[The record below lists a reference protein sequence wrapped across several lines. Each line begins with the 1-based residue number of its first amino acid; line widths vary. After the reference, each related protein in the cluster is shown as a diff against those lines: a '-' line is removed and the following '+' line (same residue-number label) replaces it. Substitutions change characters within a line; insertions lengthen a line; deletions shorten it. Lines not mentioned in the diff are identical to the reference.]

1 MTQGDNCIIVRSDD
15 IYDIGGFTMIQDIF
29 PHRLLNSYVPD
40 KNHTDDSLAVVFED
54 GKLLIKGTKEED
66 GSSRKLFP
74 RFSDLP
80 AQNKIL
86 KTTYLFTVDNDDLF
100 LIDNTDKTFI
110 KPEGYIYS
118 GIRDIRYTEDVS
130 HKGKFEAFTAK
141 QLVSWYQNNRF
152 CGRCGSL
159 TGKSQTE
166 RALVCPECGNTI
178 YPRVV
183 PAVIVAVLDKAN
195 DKILVTK
202 YNGRVTSYYAL
213 VAGFTEIGETLE
225 QTVEREVMEEV
236 GLKVKNITYY
246 KSQPWGVADDILAG
260 FYCEV
265 DGSIDIHR
273 DEEELSVAEWKTR
286 EEVELQPDDL
296 SLTNEMMKMF
306 KEGKV

>member
-1 MTQGDNCIIVRSDD
+1 MSLCCKYLFSVFQKFLPHHAGQFVVHLWLYRAVSAFKLFCVVPL
-15 IYDIGGFTMIQDIF
+15 FFDIF
-29 PHRLLNSYVPD
+29 IKRAYPSRGNSGVDRVVRNVFRYQASGA
-40 KNHTDDSLAVVFED
+40 DDHIAAYPGVIHYPCAGADEHIVHHLDAAHPL
-54 GKLLIKGTKEED
+54 GKLFVRILIVEHVMND
-66 GSSRKLFP
+66 VV
-74 RFSDLP
+74 SDE
-80 AQNKIL
+80 AH
-86 KTTYLFTVDNDDLF
+86 V
-100 LIDNTDKTFI
+100 
-110 KPEGYIYS
+110 G
-118 GIRDIRYTEDVS
+118 RDPHVVVQKYQVRIQR
-130 HKGKFEAFTAK
+130 
-141 QLVSWYQNNRF
+141 QL
-152 CGRCGSL
+152 
-159 TGKSQTE
+159 
-166 RALVCPECGNTI
+166 
-178 YPRVV
+178 
-183 PAVIVAVLDKAN
+183 AVLDKAN

>member
-1 MTQGDNCIIVRSDD
+1 MR
-15 IYDIGGFTMIQDIF
+15 
-29 PHRLLNSYVPD
+29 P
-40 KNHTDDSLAVVFED
+40 
-54 GKLLIKGTKEED
+54 
-66 GSSRKLFP
+66 
-74 RFSDLP
+74 
-80 AQNKIL
+80 
-86 KTTYLFTVDNDDLF
+86 
-100 LIDNTDKTFI
+100 FI
-110 KPEGYIYS
+110 KTSDPSI
-118 GIRDIRYTEDVS
+118 
-130 HKGKFEAFTAK
+130 
-141 QLVSWYQNNRF
+141 
-152 CGRCGSL
+152 
-159 TGKSQTE
+159 
-166 RALVCPECGNTI
+166 
-178 YPRVV
+178 
-183 PAVIVAVLDKAN
+183 LDKAN

-296 SLTNEMMKMF
+296 SLTNEMMKKF